1 MDGFADRVALETW
14 RNEEHSTLKG
24 GGNSKRGLIFE
35 VGLNENRPPRSPEE
49 YGSCEAGGP
58 ERKDRGS
65 LEFGCQTHL
74 TAEHVTSVEA
84 YRRHV
89 RVNKTRGR
97 GDQFALKSRDD
108 RRNAQEW
115 SEWATVGLL
124 VAALGGLCSGGSG
137 SERRGSGD

>member
-14 RNEEHSTLKG
+14 RNEEHSTMKG
-24 GGNSKRGLIFE
+24 GGNSKRDSFSR
-35 VGLNENRPPRSPEE
+35 VRNRPPRSPE
-49 YGSCEAGGP
+49 GTAVVRP
-58 ERKDRGS
+58 EVRSGRTGES
-65 LEFGCQTHL
+65 LEFGCQTDL
-74 TAEHVTSVEA
+74 TAEHVTSDEV

-89 RVNKTRGR
+89 RVNKTRGK

-108 RRNAQEW
+108 GRNAQEW

-137 SERRGSGD
+137 SERRGSGE